1 MKEGGIP
8 EGFRVRQPG
17 YARRFEASELRVV
30 KVSYVPEP
38 SGRRPDAMEVVA
50 ARRARGEDSE
60 GQLGYSF
67 ITAAHV
73 EAARTSKVFEDCC
86 TAWDREL

>member
-1 MKEGGIP
+1 
-8 EGFRVRQPG
+8 
-17 YARRFEASELRVV
+17 
-30 KVSYVPEP
+30 
-38 SGRRPDAMEVVA
+38 MEVVA
-50 ARRARGEDSE
+50 VRRARGEDSE

-73 EAARTSKVFEDCC
+73 EAARTGKAFEDCC